1 MDRGLLFTVPCIII
15 FHCSEPMPEN
25 LVYILAMAYEKSS
38 KILQERHMFIRW
50 RRCYFEENLNTR
62 SFSYLRW
69 SWRSFELASIYS
81 YSPPGIIHFPMLITM
96 TCCLCLQSATSG
108 KIVILDGYL
117 QLSEKDEFVYQEML
131 THLALC
137 SIPNP
142 KKVSSP
148 STISLS
154 SGIYIYIYI

>member
-1 MDRGLLFTVPCIII
+1 MRNHLKFC
-15 FHCSEPMPEN
+15 
-25 LVYILAMAYEKSS
+25 
-38 KILQERHMFIRW
+38 RW

-62 SFSYLRW
+62 SFSY
-69 SWRSFELASIYS
+69 S
-81 YSPPGIIHFPMLITM
+81 PGIIHFPMLITI

-154 SGIYIYIYI
+154 SGIYIYIYIEILFMCSPLILFSDKELSFKPFFLRYCS

>member
-1 MDRGLLFTVPCIII
+1 MLFRGKSEYQELFI
-15 FHCSEPMPEN
+15 FE
-25 LVYILAMAYEKSS
+25 VKS
-38 KILQERHMFIRW
+38 KV
-50 RRCYFEENLNTR
+50 
-62 SFSYLRW
+62 
-69 SWRSFELASIYS
+69 FELASKYS
-81 YSPPGIIHFPMLITM
+81 YSPPGIVHFPMLITI

-154 SGIYIYIYI
+154 SGIYIYIYIDFVHVLTFNLVFG